1 MAETTLTVPGI
12 SCEHCE
18 RSVVAALTPTKGVER
33 VSVDI
38 PNKTIKVMYDA
49 EHVQIEDLSAILAA
63 ADYPVA
69 SVS

>member
-1 MAETTLTVPGI
+1 MNEATLTVPGI

-18 RSVVAALTPTKGVER
+18 RSVVAALTPAEGVEG
-33 VSVDI
+33 VTVDI
-38 PNKTIKVMYDA
+38 PNKTVKVVYDA
-49 EHVQIEDLSAILAA
+49 GRVQIADLSEILAA